1 MARLLRLEYPG
12 AFYHVTACGNQGH
25 PVFQDDSDRQR
36 FLQTL
41 AETCAKTGWRI
52 HAYVLTANQYQ
63 MLLETPQPNLVVG
76 MKWLQ
81 GTYTLRFNVRHKLHG
96 HLFQGRY
103 RAVPVDESDPR
114 HLRDLSTL
122 IHLVPAPNDKP
133 GSRDRHWHDY
143 PWSSLPGYLDHTTE
157 APAWLCTSKVLAAHG
172 LRPNAARGYLAL
184 LEEARAKAEAST
196 MPGEDTQPRRGWY
209 VGGEEFRRR
218 LLSLTTMNPATQRGG
233 TYAASQIQTEED
245 LAAAGR
251 LLRQGLEAL
260 DLEPET
266 LPGLPKGAPEK
277 LVLAWWLRK
286 TTTVP
291 RTWLAEHLHMGD
303 VSRVTQAV
311 QCVEPANGGALAEL
325 RDRLRSLSAPKSER
339 ATVQPSPPGP
349 VHSLVGTDSDFL
361 D

>member
-12 AFYHVTACGNQGH
+12 ALYHVTACGNQGH

-41 AETCAKTGWRI
+41 AETCAKTGWQI

-63 MLLETPQPNLVVG
+63 MLVETPQPNLVVG

-81 GTYTLRFNVRHKLHG
+81 GTYTLRFNVRHGLHG

-103 RAVPVDESDPR
+103 RAVPVDETDPR

-122 IHLVPAPNDKP
+122 IHLVPAPNGQP
-133 GSRDRHWHDY
+133 GPRDGHWHHY
-143 PWSSLPGYLDHTTE
+143 PWSSLPGYLGH
-157 APAWLCTSKVLAAHG
+157 APAPPAWLCTSKVLAAHG
-172 LRPNAARGYLAL
+172 LRLNEARDYLAL
-184 LEEARAKAEAST
+184 LEEARAKAEASPP
-196 MPGEDTQPRRGWY
+196 PGADHQPQRGWY

-218 LLSLTTMNPATQRGG
+218 LLSLTAQNPSMQRGG

-245 LAAAGR
+245 VATASAR
-251 LLRQGLEAL
+251 LRQGLQAL
-260 DLEPET
+260 GLEPEA
-266 LPGLPKGAPEK
+266 LPSLPKGVPEK
-277 LVLAWWLRK
+277 LVLAWWLRR

-291 RTWLAEHLHMGD
+291 RTWLAQQLHMGD

-311 QCVEPANGGALAEL
+311 QRVEPATEGALAEL
-325 RDRLRSLSAPKSER
+325 RERLRGLSAPKPER
-339 ATVQPSPPGP
+339 AAALPPP
-349 VHSLVGTDSDFL
+349 PRPERSLVGTDSDFL